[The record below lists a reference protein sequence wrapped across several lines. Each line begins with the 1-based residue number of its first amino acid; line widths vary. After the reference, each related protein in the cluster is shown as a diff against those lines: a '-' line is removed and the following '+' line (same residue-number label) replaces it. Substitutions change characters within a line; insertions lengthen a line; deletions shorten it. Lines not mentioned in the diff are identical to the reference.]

1 MEGTM
6 MALPRLQDASTQDE
20 RGRLD
25 QFLADLSPTVPV
37 GIELEPVWEGNGW
50 TIWVKNH
57 QDVDAAAY
65 DRFVDVGHELAERH
79 GVGMSLMP
87 VEMKYLEA

>member
-1 MEGTM
+1 
-6 MALPRLQDASTQDE
+6 MAMPRLQDAPTHDE
-20 RGRLD
+20 RRQLD
-25 QFLADLSPTVPV
+25 LFLADLAPSVPV
-37 GIELEPVWEGNGW
+37 GIVLEPVWEGNGW

-57 QDVDAAAY
+57 QGVDAAVY
-65 DRFVDVGHELAERH
+65 DHFIDVGHELAEKH